1 MGRLGRIKALI
12 IKEFQNIWNDPRNRR
27 MILWSPVIQLV
38 IFAYAVSLEVKN
50 VNIAIYDKDNS
61 TYSREFV
68 QKINQTEMVK
78 DIIYV
83 DNRTDL
89 KSKIDKQDA
98 LLGVIIP
105 ENFSRN
111 IMSKEG
117 TTVQMIL
124 DGRQTNSAQI
134 ASGYIS
140 FIVQQYQQDVLG
152 QKSTADVR
160 YRYWFNPTL
169 DFQWTMVI
177 MMTGILSLS
186 MALSMTAISI
196 AQEKELGTFDQILVS
211 PLKSSEIL
219 FAKTF
224 VAIVLSLFDMS
235 TMLLM
240 AIFHFKIP
248 LTTNIFVLYAVVALF
263 LLSISGVG
271 LFISSLC
278 NTQQQSILGVFVFM
292 VPAMLL
298 SGFVTSIDNLPL
310 FFQGITII
318 NPLTYFM
325 ILIKGMFLK
334 SMPMHLIVKNC
345 IPLAIISVVTMSF
358 SSWYFSK
365 KRE

>member
-27 MILWSPVIQLV
+27 MILWSPVIQLM

-50 VNIAIYDKDNS
+50 VNIANYDKDNS

-111 IMSKEG
+111 IISKEG
-117 TTVQMIL
+117 ATVQMIL

-160 YRYWFNPTL
+160 
-169 DFQWTMVI
+169 
-177 MMTGILSLS
+177 
-186 MALSMTAISI
+186 
-196 AQEKELGTFDQILVS
+196 
-211 PLKSSEIL
+211 
-219 FAKTF
+219 
-224 VAIVLSLFDMS
+224 
-235 TMLLM
+235 
-240 AIFHFKIP
+240 
-248 LTTNIFVLYAVVALF
+248 
-263 LLSISGVG
+263 
-271 LFISSLC
+271 
-278 NTQQQSILGVFVFM
+278 
-292 VPAMLL
+292 
-298 SGFVTSIDNLPL
+298 
-310 FFQGITII
+310 
-318 NPLTYFM
+318 
-325 ILIKGMFLK
+325 
-334 SMPMHLIVKNC
+334 
-345 IPLAIISVVTMSF
+345 
-358 SSWYFSK
+358 
-365 KRE
+365 